1 MPRVSINRKEYKL
14 NDFKGWVTAQMR
26 LHHKTQAEVGQA
38 LGISQSALSQML
50 KVKDKKKSKK
60 DEKIKPDPFSYGD
73 LLTLCELFEVSEE
86 EKQRLLT
93 M

>member
-14 NDFKGWVTAQMR
+14 NDLKGWITAQMHQ
-26 LHHKTQAEVGQA
+26 HHKTQAEVGQA

-50 KVKDKKKSKK
+50 KVPDKKKGKN
-60 DEKIKPDPFSYGD
+60 EKIKKDPFSYGD
-73 LLTLCELFEVSEE
+73 LLTLCELFEASEE

>member
-1 MPRVSINRKEYKL
+1 MPRVSINRKWYKL
-14 NDFKGWVTAQMR
+14 NDLKGWIVAQMH

-38 LGISQSALSQML
+38 LGISQSMLSQML
-50 KVKDKKKSKK
+50 KVPDKKKGKNG
-60 DEKIKPDPFSYGD
+60 KIKPDPFSYGD

-86 EKQRLLT
+86 EKKRLLT

>member
-1 MPRVSINRKEYKL
+1 MPRVSIKRKEYKL
-14 NDFKGWVTAQMR
+14 NDLKGWITAQMH

-50 KVKDKKKSKK
+50 KVPDKKKGKN
-60 DEKIKPDPFSYGD
+60 EKIKPDPFSYGD
-73 LLTLCELFEVSEE
+73 LLTLCEFFEVSEE

>member
-1 MPRVSINRKEYKL
+1 MPRVTIKRKEYKL
-14 NDFKGWVTAQMR
+14 NDLKGWVIAQMH
-26 LHHKTQAEVGQA
+26 LHHMTQAEVGQA

-50 KVKDKKKSKK
+50 KAADKKKGK
-60 DEKIKPDPFSYGD
+60 EKIKPDPFSYGD
-73 LLTLCELFEVSEE
+73 LLTLCELFEASEE

>member
-1 MPRVSINRKEYKL
+1 MPRVSIKRKEYKL
-14 NDFKGWVTAQMR
+14 NDLKGWVVAQMR

-50 KVKDKKKSKK
+50 KTKDKKNGKQ
-60 DEKIKPDPFSYGD
+60 EKIKPDPFSYGD

>member
-50 KVKDKKKSKK
+50 KVPDKKKDKN
-60 DEKIKPDPFSYGD
+60 EKIKKDPFSYGD